1 MKHPILIV
9 TKTYKAETIIVHV
22 SVGKLEFQATWPKS
36 GIGMWKDRHQARQ
49 MVTYQGPVS
58 FTATPAA
65 LNDPSAPPREDQQPL
80 KPRVEP

>member
-36 GIGMWKDRHQARQ
+36 G
-49 MVTYQGPVS
+49 MVCGKTGI
-58 FTATPAA
+58 
-65 LNDPSAPPREDQQPL
+65 
-80 KPRVEP
+80 KPDKW